1 MFYFIFKYYLLYA
14 ILMYFIINKN
24 NSILIISLI
33 LKYLLIINSLP
44 IFKCAYINLVLYNTN

>member
-1 MFYFIFKYYLLYA
+1 
-14 ILMYFIINKN
+14 MYFIINKN